1 MLSVTD
7 ISQGARG
14 DMGDV
19 VPFRRIAR
27 PERNYLLWLASSG
40 VVTRFQSNHVRVAQP
55 GRCRHPFRVDLASP
69 DLVSVLTKSTLFSAC
84 AGQAWRSNMP

>member
-1 MLSVTD
+1 ME
-7 ISQGARG
+7 
-14 DMGDV
+14 DV

-55 GRCRHPFRVDLASP
+55 GRSDIRFASTFSLAGS
-69 DLVSVLTKSTLFSAC
+69 VSVLINSTLFWAC